1 MLIRCLLVLCG
12 GAVGSLA
19 RYLVTLGVNEKYD
32 GRFPLATF
40 LINVAGSFA
49 IGLLLILFDRTDLL
63 HPNFRPLLV
72 TGVLGGFTT
81 FSSFEWETFA
91 LAGHSLKIQ
100 STYLLPPFIC
110 LTKRVRTQSDALFQ
124 GRLGRLWPLYR
135 WTRKRR
141 GPRWRRF

>member
-49 IGLLLILFDRTDLL
+49 IGLLLILFDRADLL

-81 FSSFEWETFA
+81 FSSFEWEIFA
-91 LAGHSLKIQ
+91 LGR
-100 STYLLPPFIC
+100 TTPP
-110 LTKRVRTQSDALFQ
+110 LALIYCISSVAV
-124 GRLGRLWPLYR
+124 GWIACWCGAMLGRR
-135 WTRKRR
+135 T
-141 GPRWRRF
+141 